1 MTHSED
7 YDFSIVGEPILY
19 RTRVTIQPAQDTGM
33 LVLTDSS
40 LYFIRAH
47 NGRTFV
53 SKVVWRSEILSCT
66 ATSHLGSSALDLNT
80 SRGALLFTGEASAL
94 ERIAD
99 QLSNQPKADSPSS
112 TCRESSTA
120 TSPDTTENA
129 ASEPNWS
136 TAGSVY
142 RPPAKDSP
150 VFKLTDEVKQI
161 GLGFLLLIAGVAIV
175 IFIVAPSCNGE
186 DTRTVVERIVETV
199 EVEKVVEREVVQTV
213 EVEREVV
220 VEVEKMVEVEVI
232 QTVEVER
239 EVVVEVE
246 KLVIQTVVVEKV
258 VEVVKEVEVEVVKE
272 IEVVKEVEKEVQVVV
287 TATPSSTPTPTSSPT
302 LGPSNTPTPT
312 ATPSPTPEP
321 PSTPAEL
328 VERVQD
334 SVVRVQARSGG
345 TFFGTASQG
354 SGFIF
359 AVEGTTAFVATN
371 QHIIDGSN
379 SVEVQIEDSTYDA
392 LVLGWDAKRDVAV
405 VSICCSPDF
414 IALPWGDASPSE
426 GESVIA
432 IGYPNSDTGNLIAT
446 IGEVRAPDDLSIEHD
461 FIPHSAPLNPGNSG
475 GPLFSMPGAE
485 VVGIN
490 TAGGTETLAFYAV
503 PYQAIAQ
510 QVADWRS
517 QLIVDATATPTPTT
531 TKPANTLFRVKLN
544 GVIYTIHSVI
554 DPAPE
559 RSSLTPGERAV
570 AIDVSI
576 EAVDNGSDYDE
587 DDFVVQD
594 SDGYIYEPDWLNRG
608 VKPDLGS
615 GTLAA
620 GQRVRGWVNFNVPGQ
635 ARISVVQLETGYGS
649 PRVVI
654 ADLTKE

>member
-66 ATSHLGSSALDLNT
+66 TTSHLGSSALDLNT
-80 SRGALLFTGEASAL
+80 SRGALLFNGEVSAL
-94 ERIAD
+94 ERFAG
-99 QLSNQPKADSPSS
+99 QLSTQPKADSPSS

-120 TSPDTTENA
+120 TSTDTTENA

-136 TAGSVY
+136 TAGSVPK
-142 RPPAKDSP
+142 PPAKDSP

-175 IFIVAPSCNGE
+175 IFIVASSCNGE
-186 DTRTVVERIVETV
+186 DTEPFVVETV
-199 EVEKVVEREVVQTV
+199 EVERVVEREVVQTV

-220 VEVEKMVEVEVI
+220 VEVEKLVEVEVVQTVEVEREI
-232 QTVEVER
+232 IVEVEVVQTVEVER
-239 EVVVEVE
+239 EVIVEIE
-246 KLVIQTVVVEKV
+246 KLVVQTVVVEKV

-272 IEVVKEVEKEVQVVV
+272 IEKEVQVVV
-287 TATPSSTPTPTSSPT
+287 TATPPSTPTPTSSPT
-302 LGPSNTPTPT
+302 PGRSNTPTPT

-334 SVVRVQARSGG
+334 SIVRVKARSGG
-345 TFFGTASQG
+345 AFFGQTRVG

-359 AVEGTTAFVATN
+359 AVEGTTAFIATN
-371 QHIIDGSN
+371 QHVIDGSN
-379 SVEVQIEDSTYDA
+379 SVEVQIGDSSTYDA
-392 LVLGWDAKRDVAV
+392 LVLGWEAERDVAV
-405 VSICCSPDF
+405 LSVCCSSEF
-414 IALPWGDASPSE
+414 VALLWGHASPSE

-446 IGEVRAPDDLSIEHD
+446 IGEVRAPDDLSMEHD

-490 TAGGTETLAFYAV
+490 TAGGTETLTFYAV
-503 PYQAIAQ
+503 PIKQLPNKWLIG
-510 QVADWRS
+510 DRS
-517 QLIVDATATPTPTT
+517 
-531 TKPANTLFRVKLN
+531 
-544 GVIYTIHSVI
+544 
-554 DPAPE
+554 
-559 RSSLTPGERAV
+559 
-570 AIDVSI
+570 
-576 EAVDNGSDYDE
+576 
-587 DDFVVQD
+587 
-594 SDGYIYEPDWLNRG
+594 
-608 VKPDLGS
+608 
-615 GTLAA
+615 
-620 GQRVRGWVNFNVPGQ
+620 
-635 ARISVVQLETGYGS
+635 
-649 PRVVI
+649 
-654 ADLTKE
+654 